1 MLKLNSKMPQFD
13 VSSFFNQIFWL
24 SLFFCTFYLI
34 LVGFL
39 LPHLVSSLKLRN
51 KKEKSEL
58 SLSFQA
64 LISSKKTDLLIK
76 LNQKLLSIKL
86 KSGFYSVL

>member
-1 MLKLNSKMPQFD
+1 MPQFD

-51 KKEKSEL
+51 KKRKERVISFFSGAYIFEK
-58 SLSFQA
+58 
-64 LISSKKTDLLIK
+64 D
-76 LNQKLLSIKL
+76 
-86 KSGFYSVL
+86 